1 MRHVSKRIVDDNIQG
16 ELAPFSFT
24 LTSGG
29 EELRAAPLVFI
40 PNLIQKVTQLLDE
53 NHRTS
58 RLTWHNGVIPEN
70 EVWLKL
76 GGDKGG
82 GTFKANFQIVNVAAP
97 NSVQNT
103 CVFCCFAAGDSFAN
117 LHIALDRYKE
127 QCIKSNEITCRQYT
141 LKVFLSGDYE
151 FLSKF
156 YGLSGASGA
165 HPCPFCLIANAE
177 MATPLIER
185 GHAPSR
191 TLDGIEEQYLFYLV
205 SGSVRK
211 QAQHF
216 YNCIFEPI
224 FNIPLEQQ
232 SAERT
237 KSVEQLEAKI
247 AASTRAVKK
256 GFLFNEGPFV
266 KELDKA
272 LQGFGVHRQ
281 QYFGGAFVGNHVHA
295 ALKVSNINKWLTSI
309 LCAARAN
316 LPHKAEMVE
325 NETVKF
331 LNVFTLFAKC
341 HAIYDNNFIDET
353 NVEKLGQ
360 CIKEF
365 LSYFRT
371 AFPGAT
377 IPIKMH
383 MLEDHATEWV
393 RLTHVGFG
401 LLGEQGAE
409 SIHAKFNSLGRAYTA
424 IPDRVERL
432 KCIMKEHLVSI
443 APDMVAAI
451 PPPKKRKK
459 SLDDT

>member
-1 MRHVSKRIVDDNIQG
+1 
-16 ELAPFSFT
+16 
-24 LTSGG
+24 
-29 EELRAAPLVFI
+29 
-40 PNLIQKVTQLLDE
+40 
-53 NHRTS
+53 
-58 RLTWHNGVIPEN
+58 
-70 EVWLKL
+70 
-76 GGDKGG
+76 
-82 GTFKANFQIVNVAAP
+82 
-97 NSVQNT
+97 
-103 CVFCCFAAGDSFAN
+103 
-117 LHIALDRYKE
+117 
-127 QCIKSNEITCRQYT
+127 
-141 LKVFLSGDYE
+141 
-151 FLSKF
+151 
-156 YGLSGASGA
+156 
-165 HPCPFCLIANAE
+165 

-185 GHAPSR
+185 GHAPPR

-224 FNIPLEQQ
+224 FNIPLEQVCPPGLHITLGIFTKIFTLLEELCHQLDLELAFHNSDDGQSSFCIYSQELQKLQMYTAEILEAKQSQQNLEQAATYMVLALGESHLITMQFMQQ

-237 KSVEQLEAKI
+237 KSVEQL
-247 AASTRAVKK
+247 
-256 GFLFNEGPFV
+256 
-266 KELDKA
+266 ELDKA

-295 ALKVSNINKWLTSI
+295 ALKVSNINKLLTSI

-432 KCIMKEHLVSI
+432 KC
-443 APDMVAAI
+443 A
-451 PPPKKRKK
+451 
-459 SLDDT
+459 